1 MTEKPWRAGLIAGV
15 ALIAAAACSKNG
27 NGRTSM
33 DASLRSDLDQ
43 AGATSLEL
51 TPKAGR
57 QMVVSPIEGG
67 PRATPATAPH
77 RVRSTVQRPAPRR
90 TVAVRPDPAPSR
102 AQPAS
107 EPAPAPPPQ
116 PARQSQPQQ
125 RQPGVYST
133 EAEIFRR
140 MPWIRP

>member
-1 MTEKPWRAGLIAGV
+1 MIEKPWRAGLIAGI

-43 AGATSLEL
+43 AGAANLEL
-51 TPKAGR
+51 APTAGR
-57 QMVVSPIEGG
+57 RVVVSPIEGG
-67 PRATPATAPH
+67 PRATPATAP
-77 RVRSTVQRPAPRR
+77 RRIRSAVQRPAPRR
-90 TVAVRPDPAPSR
+90 TVAVRQEPAPSR
-102 AQPAS
+102 ARAG
-107 EPAPAPPPQ
+107 EPAPVQAPQ
-116 PARQSQPQQ
+116 PARQSQPQS

-133 EAEIFRR
+133 EAEIFRQ

>member
-1 MTEKPWRAGLIAGV
+1 
-15 ALIAAAACSKNG
+15 
-27 NGRTSM
+27 M
-33 DASLRSDLDQ
+33 DPSLRSDLDQ

-57 QMVVSPIEGG
+57 QVVVSPIEGG

-77 RVRSTVQRPAPRR
+77 RTKSAIQRPLPRR
-90 TVAVRPDPAPSR
+90 TVAVRPEPAPSR

-107 EPAPAPPPQ
+107 EPATAPAPAPRAPQ
-116 PARQSQPQQ
+116 AQPQQ
-125 RQPGVYST
+125 RQRGVYST
-133 EAEIFRR
+133 EAEIFRQ